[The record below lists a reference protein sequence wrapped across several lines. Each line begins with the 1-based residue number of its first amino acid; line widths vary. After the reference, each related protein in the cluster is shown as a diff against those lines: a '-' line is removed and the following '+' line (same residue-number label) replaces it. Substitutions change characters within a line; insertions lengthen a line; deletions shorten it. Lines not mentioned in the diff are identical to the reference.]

1 MELLLAFRFL
11 GCVCTYRIGETVLVE
26 GVGVRSPEFL
36 MFCLHGTGII
46 LYGILPSVGKWRL
59 FAVLPL
65 WLVIRFFRHWYYTL
79 FGATEEKLKE
89 YNACFSNTLHIIPA
103 SETRLI
109 PDLYHMILH
118 LLILVILTIIFQGGC
133 HP

>member
-46 LYGILPSVGKWRL
+46 LYGSEMVAFRGTDPV
-59 FAVLPL
+59 ACDPVLL
-65 WLVIRFFRHWYYTL
+65 SLVLYTVRCH
-79 FGATEEKLKE
+79 GGETERVQCMLQQ
-89 YNACFSNTLHIIPA
+89 YAAHHS
-103 SETRLI
+103 S
-109 PDLYHMILH
+109 
-118 LLILVILTIIFQGGC
+118 Q
-133 HP
+133 